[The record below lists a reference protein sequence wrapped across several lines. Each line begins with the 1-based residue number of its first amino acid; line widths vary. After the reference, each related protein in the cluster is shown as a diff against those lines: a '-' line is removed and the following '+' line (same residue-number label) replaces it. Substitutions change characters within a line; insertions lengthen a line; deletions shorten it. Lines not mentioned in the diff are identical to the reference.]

1 MYDYKFRQSQPNFA
15 GPQRS
20 RRKVVRRLAV
30 LLVAVGILYGILRL
44 LSPGST
50 DTSAET
56 REQRDAD
63 VIPLAIPPYSDPAAV
78 RLAKDQDKGPPAT
91 QSATQ

>member
-30 LLVAVGILYGILRL
+30 LLVAAGILYGILRL
-44 LSPGST
+44 LFPGST
-50 DTSAET
+50 DTPGEA
-56 REQRDAD
+56 REQQRDPD
-63 VIPLAIPPYSDPAAV
+63 VIPLAIPPYRDPAPV
-78 RLAKDQDKGPPAT
+78 SLPKDQDKGPPAE
-91 QSATQ
+91 Q